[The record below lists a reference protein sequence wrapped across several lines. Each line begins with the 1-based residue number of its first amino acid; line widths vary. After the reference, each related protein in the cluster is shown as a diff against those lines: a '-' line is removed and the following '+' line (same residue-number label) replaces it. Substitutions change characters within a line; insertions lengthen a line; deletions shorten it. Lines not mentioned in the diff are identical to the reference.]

1 MLLKKINSIR
11 HTLAFRLTLWYAGI
25 FMLTSCVA
33 FLFFY
38 FLITSVIRDR
48 TDQDLLSEA
57 RTLSSILKVEGID
70 AVQRQVILEAQAAG
84 EKRFFSACSLLADR
98 SFHHPICLTGAI
110 SGLESW
116 RLIN

>member
-1 MLLKKINSIR
+1 MFLKKINSIR

-48 TDQDLLSEA
+48 TDQDLLGEA
-57 RTLSSILKVEGID
+57 RTLSSILNVEGID
-70 AVQRQVILEAQAAG
+70 AVKRQVIIEAQAAG
-84 EKRFFSACSLLADR
+84 ELATREGALAYIRRQLLTEVR
-98 SFHHPICLTGAI
+98 
-110 SGLESW
+110 
-116 RLIN
+116 R